1 VELIAVAGMIAMTLL
16 FYSIFKPVN
25 SSLSLLAASF
35 NLVGL
40 LFEAIRLSPLGVE
53 IAIVF
58 TAVYCLLIGFLMFRS
73 TFLPRMLSALMAV
86 AGLSWLPFVS
96 PLLANDLFPYN
107 LACGILGEGSVCLW
121 VLVMRVNVQRWNEQ
135 PSTRARW

>member
-1 VELIAVAGMIAMTLL
+1 
-16 FYSIFKPVN
+16 
-25 SSLSLLAASF
+25 LLAASF

-107 LACGILGEGSVCLW
+107 LACDILGEGSVCLW